1 MLPTVTA
8 LIATVL
14 LLVWMGFFMMG
25 SLPLLVLKHDTPLD
39 GRFIRGLFNV
49 YYVAVM
55 LTASAAAISY
65 FWSGKPVF
73 AFGMALIA
81 VLAFAL
87 RGWIIIPRMDVLRRS
102 IPEAETSIFRFRRL
116 HVAGMLLNV
125 VQLGTVAW
133 ALTRLA
139 L

>member
-102 IPEAETSIFRFRRL
+102 IPDAETSIFRFRRL

>member
-1 MLPTVTA
+1 MLPVVIA
-8 LIATVL
+8 LIATVI

-39 GRFIRGLFNV
+39 SRFIRGLFNV

-55 LTASAAAISY
+55 LTASAAALSY
-65 FWSGKPVF
+65 AWSGKPAF
-73 AFGMALIA
+73 AIGMALIA
-81 VLAFAL
+81 ALAFAL
-87 RGWIIIPRMDVLRRS
+87 RRWIIIPRMDLLRHT
-102 IPEAETSIFRFRRL
+102 IPDTGTSIFRFRRL
-116 HVAGMLLNV
+116 HVAGMMLNMA
-125 VQLGTVAW
+125 QLCTVAW

>member
-1 MLPTVTA
+1 MLPVVIA
-8 LIATVL
+8 LIATVI

-39 GRFIRGLFNV
+39 SRFIRGLFNV

-55 LTASAAAISY
+55 LTASAAALSY
-65 FWSGKPVF
+65 AWSGKSAF
-73 AFGMALIA
+73 AIGMALIA

-87 RGWIIIPRMDVLRRS
+87 RRWIIIPRMDLLRHT
-102 IPEAETSIFRFRRL
+102 IPATGTSIFRFRRL
-116 HVAGMLLNV
+116 HVAGMMLNMA
-125 VQLGTVAW
+125 QLCTVAW
-133 ALTRLA
+133 ALTRLG